1 MPIHS
6 KVNKPNEMYLLDV
19 EHCTAVRMKYTYSE

>member
-6 KVNKPNEMYLLDV
+6 KVNKPTEMYLLDM
-19 EHCTAVRMKYTYSE
+19 EHCTAVRMNCSYSE

>member
-6 KVNKPNEMYLLDV
+6 KVEKPTEMYLLDV
-19 EHCTAVRMKYTYSE
+19 EHCTAVRMKYSYSE